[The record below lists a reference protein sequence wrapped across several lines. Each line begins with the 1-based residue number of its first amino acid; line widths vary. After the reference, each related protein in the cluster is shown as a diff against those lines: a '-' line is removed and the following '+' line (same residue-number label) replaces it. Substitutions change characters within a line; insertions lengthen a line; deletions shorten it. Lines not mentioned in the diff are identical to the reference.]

1 MNLSGLLSPQAD
13 NRSPTSLA
21 SRLRRERFL
30 KFAELVEGLPAPVR
44 ILDVGGT
51 ASFWQAHR
59 GQLSKDVHVTLL
71 NQVFESQAAEPWLAQ
86 VEGDGRWMTGFADR
100 SFDLCFSN
108 SVLEHVGTLY
118 DQVYMAREIRRV
130 ARGYFV
136 ETPNKWF
143 PLEPHFLVPCWQ
155 FLPSWLRAA
164 VLMRTDIGCVGRV
177 EDYLLAKATV
187 ESIRLLT
194 AREMRWLFPDGEIY
208 REKLGGLTKSIV
220 AWRATG

>member
-1 MNLSGLLSPQAD
+1 M
-13 NRSPTSLA
+13 
-21 SRLRRERFL
+21 RRERFRR
-30 KFAELVEGLPAPVR
+30 FSELVAGVRGPVR

-51 ASFWQAHR
+51 ASFWQVHR
-59 GQLSKDVHVTLL
+59 ELLSKDVHVTVL
-71 NQVFESQAAEPWLAQ
+71 NQVLESVPEETWLTQ
-86 VEGDGRWMTGFADR
+86 VEGDGRWMTRFADQ
-100 SFDLCFSN
+100 SFDLSFSN

-155 FLPSWLRAA
+155 FLPASIRAA
-164 VLMRTDIGCVGRV
+164 LLTRTDIGCVGRV

-187 ESIRLLT
+187 ESIRLLS
-194 AREMRWLFPDGEIY
+194 AREMRWLFPDGRIY
-208 REKLGGLTKSIV
+208 REKIGGLTKSLV
-220 AWRATG
+220 AWKGCA